1 MKQFKKLITESLKV
15 YPIVDRAHNLK
26 QFENSKIKTVQL
38 RVKDLEDEALNHEI
52 EQAVYL
58 SKQYGLQLFVNDYW
72 EKAIQ
77 FKSFGVHL
85 GQEDLEKAN
94 LELILYHDIAL
105 GISTHVNSNLNILE
119 EITPSYIALGPIYKT
134 TSKQSKYDPR
144 GLKMISEWKEQI
156 SSPLIAI
163 GGITEQNIKK
173 IFDAGADGVA
183 FISLLKNIDNLE
195 DFLKRLDCSNE
206 KF

>member
-15 YPIVDRAHNLK
+15 YPIVDRAHKLK

-58 SKQYGLQLFVNDYW
+58 SKQYRLQLFVNDYW

-163 GGITEQNIKK
+163 GGITQQNIKN

-195 DFLKRLDCSNE
+195 DFLKQIDCSNE

>member
-1 MKQFKKLITESLKV
+1 MKQFKNLITESLKV
-15 YPIVDRAHNLK
+15 YPIDDRAHKLK

-38 RVKDLEDEALNHEI
+38 RVKDLDDEALNHEI

-58 SKQYGLQLFVNDYW
+58 SKQYRLQLFVNDYW

-119 EITPSYIALGPIYKT
+119 ERYL
-134 TSKQSKYDPR
+134 
-144 GLKMISEWKEQI
+144 
-156 SSPLIAI
+156 
-163 GGITEQNIKK
+163 
-173 IFDAGADGVA
+173 
-183 FISLLKNIDNLE
+183 
-195 DFLKRLDCSNE
+195 
-206 KF
+206 